1 MYPFFRQKTVLIVT
15 ISIMLGLVCLPS
27 VQAQNNPSDGTV
39 YVVGSSTIH
48 GSDMSIVRQ
57 AAIDNGLTVAVSRV
71 LTDVVPAETLAGSF
85 QLINDTILERAD
97 QFVQDYKVITESTV
111 HQTYRLLVQATVSIA
126 RLKSSLKAAGVF
138 WGQIT
143 YPRVLLCI
151 AEKRTQDEPFT
162 YWWNGQS
169 PSVKTIAS
177 QTLANILGSDG
188 FVLVPPSRNAILTE
202 ASAELTTAQAVSL
215 GNLLNA
221 DVVIAGTAYAEPAAN
236 TTGNSV
242 SYRGFVQVTAYRVA
256 DGAPLAQVQQSSLA
270 AGHDAFSGTEEALRS
285 ASKLASQQLSAQ
297 VKRQWFKDSQG
308 GRKIEVVIQG
318 IGGKIANFVQL
329 RGTLSTTSGVND
341 VQLQEMTP
349 SQAVVRIDYQ
359 GTVQA
364 LADQLQ
370 QLTFDTFSIN
380 IGEISGNT
388 INMQL
393 VPR

>member
-1 MYPFFRQKTVLIVT
+1 MYSFFRPKTVLIFT
-15 ISIMLGLVCLPS
+15 ISIMLGLASLPS
-27 VQAQNNPSDGTV
+27 ARAQNNQSDGTV

-48 GSDMSIVRQ
+48 GSDMSTVRQ
-57 AAIDNGLTVAVSRV
+57 NAIDNGLMVAVSRV

-111 HQTYRLLVQATVSIA
+111 RQTYHLLVQATVSTA

-143 YPRVLLCI
+143 YPRVLLCL

-162 YWWNGQS
+162 YWWNGQA
-169 PSVKTIAS
+169 PVVKTIAS

-188 FVLVPPSRNAILTE
+188 FILVSPSQNAILTE
-202 ASAELTTAQAVSL
+202 ASAELSTAQAASL
-215 GNLLNA
+215 GNLMNA

-236 TTGNSV
+236 PTGNTV
-242 SYRGFVQVTAYRVA
+242 SYRGFVQATAYRVA
-256 DGAPLAQVQQSSLA
+256 DGAPLAQVQHSALA

-285 ASKLASQQLSAQ
+285 AAKLAGQQLSAQ
-297 VKRQWFKDSQG
+297 VKRQWFKDTQG
-308 GRKIEVVIQG
+308 GRKIEIVIQG

-329 RGTLSTTSGVND
+329 RGTLSTTSGVD
-341 VQLQEMTP
+341 DIQLREMTP
-349 SQAVVRIDYQ
+349 SQAVVQVAYQ
-359 GTVQA
+359 GTAQA
-364 LADQLQ
+364 LADHLQ
-370 QLTFDTFSIN
+370 QLNFDTFSIN
-380 IGEISGNT
+380 IEEISGNT